1 VRFDSVVVG
10 AGLIGSAAARHLVAQ
25 VGSVA
30 IVGPDEGSGP
40 PAAWHDEARL
50 TRIVSTSD
58 TWAGLAAASMARYGE
73 IEAAGGHSFHRRG
86 AVAYVCED
94 ASQVMQLDAV
104 GQRHGAVS
112 ETVASDHRTASAFCV
127 PDTAGVIVE
136 TGDAGV
142 VNPRRLVT
150 GQLAAA
156 VAGGATVIR
165 QVVTG
170 VRSTSSGV
178 DIVLDDGSHVTAGRV
193 LLAAGGS
200 INVVLGRQSPARST
214 GITAARFRLDES
226 AQEASLDLPGFL
238 WYPAD
243 DSYEFVYGVPPT
255 RYPDGHQYV
264 KLGVVGQRHVLDSA
278 VALADWCRCGGSSA
292 DIDWLRSWA
301 EAHVPAVAG
310 TEIVAMGCAITTT
323 DTDGPVIEEVD
334 PGVWIVTGCD
344 GAAAKSCDEIG
355 RLAAVAL
362 SD

>member
-10 AGLIGSAAARHLVAQ
+10 AGLIGSAAARHLVAH

-30 IVGPDEGSGP
+30 VIGPDEGSGP

-58 TWAGLAAASMARYGE
+58 TWAALAAASMARYGE
-73 IEAAGGHSFHRRG
+73 IEADGGHAFHRRG

-94 ASQVMQLDAV
+94 ASLAAQLEAV
-104 GQRHGAVS
+104 GRRHGAVS
-112 ETVASDHRTASAFCV
+112 ETMASDHRKVSAFCV
-127 PDTAGVIVE
+127 PDTAQVIVE
-136 TGDAGV
+136 AGDAGV
-142 VNPRRLVT
+142 VNPRRLVA
-150 GQLAAA
+150 GQLTAA

-193 LLAAGGS
+193 LIAAGGS
-200 INVVLGRQSPARST
+200 INVVLGRQSAAHST
-214 GITAARFRLDES
+214 GITAALFRLDQS
-226 AQEASLDLPGFL
+226 AQYATLDLPGFL

-243 DSYEFVYGVPPT
+243 ESYEFVYGVPPT
-255 RYPDGHQYV
+255 RYPDGHPYV
-264 KLGVVGQRHVLDSA
+264 KLGVARQRHVLDSA
-278 VALADWCRCGGSSA
+278 DALTDWCRSGGSSV
-292 DIDWLRSWA
+292 DVDWLRAWSA
-301 EAHVPAVAG
+301 AHLPAVAG
-310 TEIVAMGCAITTT
+310 AEIVAMGCAITTT
-323 DTDGPVIEEVD
+323 DTDGPVIGQVD

-355 RLAAVAL
+355 RLAAMAL
-362 SD
+362 AA